1 MLVRDC
7 LHRRE
12 FYALRG
18 EKFLALLSW
27 FGFASLTLVAQGV
40 KKKIVTEKKF
50 RCTFFVAKKFEKD
63 YLKFFL
69 ILQRENFL
77 SGLRESTRKMSYA
90 SAWRQ
95 NYFQL
100 VLLQIS
106 FLDPGQRLLLVFDL
120 SAVLPGLSTPVDNF
134 VCNYLVISYQA
145 FKALV

>member
-27 FGFASLTLVAQGV
+27 LGFASVTLVAQGV

-50 RCTFFVAKKFEKD
+50 RCAFFVAKKFEKD

-90 SAWRQ
+90 SARRQ

-106 FLDPGQRLLLVFDL
+106 FLDPGRRLFLVFTSPQCCPGYQHL
-120 SAVLPGLSTPVDNF
+120 WITLFVTIWSFLIGLSRP
-134 VCNYLVISYQA
+134 
-145 FKALV
+145 

>member
-50 RCTFFVAKKFEKD
+50 RCAFFVAKKFEKD
-63 YLKFFL
+63 YLKFLL

-106 FLDPGQRLLLVFDL
+106 FLDPGRRLLLVFYF
-120 SAVLPGLSTPVDNF
+120 SAALPGLSTPVDNF
-134 VCNYLVISYQA
+134 VCNYLVISYRA

>member
-1 MLVRDC
+1 
-7 LHRRE
+7 
-12 FYALRG
+12 
-18 EKFLALLSW
+18 
-27 FGFASLTLVAQGV
+27 VAQGV

-50 RCTFFVAKKFEKD
+50 RCAFFVAKKFEKD
-63 YLKFFL
+63 YLKFLL

-77 SGLRESTRKMSYA
+77 SGLRESTKKMSYA

-106 FLDPGQRLLLVFDL
+106 FLDPGRPLLLVFYF
-120 SAVLPGLSTPVDNF
+120 AAALPGLSTPVDNF
-134 VCNYLVISYQA
+134 VCNYLVISFQG

>member
-1 MLVRDC
+1 MLVQDC

-40 KKKIVTEKKF
+40 KKKIVAEKKF

-77 SGLRESTRKMSYA
+77 PGLRESTRKMSYA

-100 VLLQIS
+100 VLQQIS
-106 FLDPGQRLLLVFDL
+106 FLDPGRPCSWFFTYPQRCQGYQHLWITLFVTIWSFLIRL
-120 SAVLPGLSTPVDNF
+120 SRP
-134 VCNYLVISYQA
+134 
-145 FKALV
+145 

>member
-63 YLKFFL
+63 YLQFFL

-100 VLLQIS
+100 VLLKFFSSI
-106 FLDPGQRLLLVFDL
+106 LDGAALGFLLLYG
-120 SAVLPGLSTPVDNF
+120 AAR
-134 VCNYLVISYQA
+134 VINTCG
-145 FKALV
+145 

>member
-7 LHRRE
+7 LHRPE

-27 FGFASLTLVAQGV
+27 LGFASLTLVAQGV
-40 KKKIVTEKKF
+40 KKKIVREKKI
-50 RCTFFVAKKFEKD
+50 RCAFFVAKKFEKD

-90 SAWRQ
+90 SARRQ

-106 FLDPGQRLLLVFDL
+106 FLDPGRRLFLVFTSPQCCPGYQHL
-120 SAVLPGLSTPVDNF
+120 WITLFVTIWSFLIGLSRP
-134 VCNYLVISYQA
+134 
-145 FKALV
+145 